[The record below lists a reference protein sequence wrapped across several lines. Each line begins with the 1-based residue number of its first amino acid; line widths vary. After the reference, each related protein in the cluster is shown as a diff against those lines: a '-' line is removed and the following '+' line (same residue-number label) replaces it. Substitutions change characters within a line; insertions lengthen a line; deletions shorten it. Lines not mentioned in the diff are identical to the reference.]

1 MTVKFKHFLI
11 FSEETMKKILAL
23 LLVVA
28 MAAMMFV
35 ACGDAEVTTEP
46 TVTTTEAA
54 ATTTAATTT
63 AATTTAAT
71 TTAATTT
78 AATTTAATTTAA
90 TTAATTTTA
99 PVTPTDSY
107 VVTPYAHIT
116 FKDGAIVDL
125 MDVVELE
132 IKTASGATAATVEN
146 TAVKFDGKTATVPAL
161 RIKNLGTWVMGTFLD
176 VDNADD
182 LNTMVD
188 KNGGWSVEAFYMDNS
203 STNAARGIVCVTES
217 VGGDGK
223 RSGWGIA
230 EDATGKPYFIT
241 GHVAEN
247 TYSSAYASSAASTQE
262 LVHVIGIYNAKTLK
276 VEIYINGTLNASN
289 VAAGAFTAA
298 DKTDKVYG
306 FNMANTFCIGSDPS
320 GSNKPNG
327 DFPADNFTLVDAKLY
342 DKALTATEVADIYAA
357 VVANFGK

>member
-1 MTVKFKHFLI
+1 
-11 FSEETMKKILAL
+11 MKKIIAL

-35 ACGDAEVTTEP
+35 ACGDATTTEDT
-46 TVTTTEAA
+46 TVATTEAATTTEATTA
-54 ATTTAATTT
+54 ATTTAATTVATTTAATTTAAATTAATTT

-71 TTAATTT
+71 TSA
-78 AATTTAATTTAA
+78 
-90 TTAATTTTA
+90 
-99 PVTPTDSY
+99 VVDPTNNY
-107 VVTPYAHIT
+107 AVTPYAHIT

-132 IKTASGATAATVEN
+132 IKTASGATSATVEN
-146 TAVKFDGKTATVPAL
+146 TEVKFDGKTATVPAL
-161 RIKNLGTWVMGTFLD
+161 RIKNAGTWVMGTFLD
-176 VDNADD
+176 LDNAED
-182 LNTMVD
+182 LNTMVA
-188 KNGGWSVEAFYMDNS
+188 KNGGWSVEAFYLDNS
-203 STNAARGIVCVTES
+203 AANAARGIVCVTES
-217 VGGDGK
+217 VGGDNK

-241 GHVAEN
+241 GHVNEN
-247 TYSSAYASSAASTQE
+247 AYSSAYASAAASKTD
-262 LVHVIGIYNAKTLK
+262 LVHVIGIYNATALK

-306 FNMANTFCIGSDPS
+306 FNMSNMFCIGSDPS

-342 DKALTATEVADIYAA
+342 DKALSATEVADIYAA

>member
-1 MTVKFKHFLI
+1 
-11 FSEETMKKILAL
+11 MKKIIAL

-35 ACGDAEVTTEP
+35 ACGDATTTEDT
-46 TVTTTEAA
+46 TVATTEAATTTEATTA
-54 ATTTAATTT
+54 ATTTAATTVATTTAATTTAAATTAATTT

-71 TTAATTT
+71 TSA
-78 AATTTAATTTAA
+78 
-90 TTAATTTTA
+90 
-99 PVTPTDSY
+99 VVEPTNNY

-132 IKTASGATAATVEN
+132 IKTASGATSATVEN
-146 TAVKFDGKTATVPAL
+146 TEVKFGGKTATVPAL
-161 RIKNLGTWVMGTFLD
+161 RIKNVGTWVMGTFLD
-176 VDNADD
+176 LDNAED
-182 LNTMVD
+182 LNTMVA
-188 KNGGWSVEAFYMDNS
+188 KNGGWSVEAFYLDNS
-203 STNAARGIVCVTES
+203 SLNAARGIVCVTES
-217 VGGDGK
+217 VGGDNK

-230 EDATGKPYFIT
+230 EDATGKPYFVT

-247 TYSSAYASSAASTQE
+247 AYTYAYALSPASTTE
-262 LVHVIGIYNAKTLK
+262 LVHVISIYNAATLK

-289 VAAGAFTAA
+289 AAKGAFSAA
-298 DKTDKVYG
+298 DKPDKVYG

-342 DKALTATEVADIYAA
+342 DKALSATEVADIYAA

>member
-1 MTVKFKHFLI
+1 
-11 FSEETMKKILAL
+11 MKKKIISLFLSIAL
-23 LLVVA
+23 LVA
-28 MAAMMFV
+28 ACSVMAA
-35 ACGDAEVTTEP
+35 CGEEQTTEAP
-46 TVTTTEAA
+46 VTTTEATTTE
-54 ATTTAATTT
+54 ATTT
-63 AATTTAAT
+63 
-71 TTAATTT
+71 
-78 AATTTAATTTAA
+78 ATTTAA
-90 TTAATTTTA
+90 TTAATTTEATTA
-99 PVTPTDSY
+99 AVVEPTNSY

-132 IKTASGATAATVEN
+132 IKTANGATAATVEE
-146 TAVKFDGKTATVPAL
+146 TAVKFGGNTATVPAL
-161 RIKNLGTWVMGTFLD
+161 RIKNIGTWVKGTFLD
-176 VDNADD
+176 IDNAED
-182 LNTMVD
+182 LNTMVA

-217 VGGDGK
+217 IGGDGK

-247 TYSSAYASSAASTQE
+247 AYSSAYASSAASTQE
-262 LVHVIGIYNAKTLK
+262 LVHVIGIYNAATLK

-289 VAAGAFTAA
+289 AAAGAFTAA
-298 DKTDKVYG
+298 DKTEKSFG
-306 FNMANTFCIGSDPS
+306 FNMANVFYIGSDPS
-320 GSNKPNG
+320 GTSNKPNG

-342 DKALTATEVADIYAA
+342 DKALSATEVADIYAA

>member
-1 MTVKFKHFLI
+1 
-11 FSEETMKKILAL
+11 MKKIIAL

-35 ACGDAEVTTEP
+35 ACGDATTTEDT
-46 TVTTTEAA
+46 TVATTEAATTTEATTA
-54 ATTTAATTT
+54 ATTTAATTVATTTAATTT

-71 TTAATTT
+71 TSA
-78 AATTTAATTTAA
+78 
-90 TTAATTTTA
+90 
-99 PVTPTDSY
+99 VVDPTNNY

-132 IKTASGATAATVEN
+132 IKTASGATSATVEN
-146 TAVKFDGKTATVPAL
+146 TEVKFDGKTATVPAL
-161 RIKNLGTWVMGTFLD
+161 RIKNAGTWVMGTFLD
-176 VDNADD
+176 LDNAED
-182 LNTMVD
+182 LNTMVA
-188 KNGGWSVEAFYMDNS
+188 KNGGWSVEAFYLDNS
-203 STNAARGIVCVTES
+203 AANAARGIVCVTES
-217 VGGDGK
+217 VGGDNK

-241 GHVAEN
+241 GHVNEN
-247 TYSSAYASSAASTQE
+247 AYSSAYASAAASKTD
-262 LVHVIGIYNAKTLK
+262 LVHVIGIYNATALK

-306 FNMANTFCIGSDPS
+306 FNMSNMFCIGSDPS

-342 DKALTATEVADIYAA
+342 DKALSATEVADIYAA